1 MEAFLR
7 LHRPSVRWT
16 CMATLRR
23 ADKLLWILTLVA
35 CLWIVPGTT
44 LAQVE
49 TISAEQ
55 GKGLLIVDVGPGMFL
70 LKIGGD
76 LWQVMP
82 APNAKLELVGTASRA
97 MLRPGEFI
105 SCFVALD
112 EFGKAT
118 ESVTRVTF
126 SGSGTAGVT
135 AGGLG
140 LGEQGAKRVSGKRP
154 AGSYMI
160 LGTIKAVKDNT
171 VTVQVGKEK
180 FDLTVPAGVELIV
193 NTQNIGFASKGDT
206 IDVEGQYQQPGQ
218 LLASSITITLT
229 NPLEPRSKQKPL
241 KKKPVAP

>member
-7 LHRPSVRWT
+7 LHRPSVRWA

-126 SGSGTAGVT
+126 
-135 AGGLG
+135 
-140 LGEQGAKRVSGKRP
+140 
-154 AGSYMI
+154 
-160 LGTIKAVKDNT
+160 
-171 VTVQVGKEK
+171 
-180 FDLTVPAGVELIV
+180 
-193 NTQNIGFASKGDT
+193 
-206 IDVEGQYQQPGQ
+206 
-218 LLASSITITLT
+218 
-229 NPLEPRSKQKPL
+229 
-241 KKKPVAP
+241 